1 MKLEIIIS
9 RENVRAEEFVDW
21 LHEQG
26 HTAVL
31 GDGPENYIDGQR
43 VDNNLAE
50 ATMWGLWRKYCKLWL
65 KS

>member
-9 RENVRAEEFVDW
+9 KENVRAEEFVDW

-31 GDGPENYIDGQR
+31 SDGPENYIDGR
-43 VDNNLAE
+43 LVDNNLAE
-50 ATMWGLWRKYCKLWL
+50 ATMWGLWREYCRHWL